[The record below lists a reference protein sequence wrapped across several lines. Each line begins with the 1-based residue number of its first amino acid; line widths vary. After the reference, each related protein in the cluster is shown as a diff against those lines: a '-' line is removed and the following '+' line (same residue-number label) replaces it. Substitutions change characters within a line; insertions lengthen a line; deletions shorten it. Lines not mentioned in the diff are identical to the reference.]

1 MVGSSVGVF
10 VEMSNVQLDW
20 CAQRSVGER
29 KMWGQV
35 EQQRVQPMA
44 LRVVGGRDVRSSR
57 WRWWPWVCAMAMP
70 GGSWLKMFVPPL

>member
-1 MVGSSVGVF
+1 VVGSSVGVF
-10 VEMSNVQLDW
+10 VEMRSVQLDW
-20 CAQRSVGER
+20 CARRSVGER

-35 EQQRVQPMA
+35 EQQQVQPMA

-70 GGSWLKMFVPPL
+70 VGSWLKMFVPPL